1 MKVLLYLGF
10 LLIFTGLI
18 YNLRVLRGPM
28 GQELSPRQI
37 FATTPWRI
45 SVVLVVAGVVLLLI
59 GGQ

>member
-1 MKVLLYLGF
+1 MKALLYLGF
-10 LLIFTGLI
+10 LLIITGLV

-28 GQELSPRQI
+28 SRGLSPRQI

-45 SVVLVVAGVVLLLI
+45 SVVLVVAGVVLLLV